1 MSATKILVVED
12 EVITA
17 RVISEELI
25 VLGYVVT
32 DTVTSSEDAIAS
44 VSQNMPDL
52 VLMDIVLRGSE
63 QDGIAI
69 ATIIRQE
76 FQIPVIYITAHT
88 DDATLERAKISEPF
102 GYLVKPF
109 DEKDLRVVI
118 EIAMY
123 KCQME
128 RQLAE
133 REDFLSTILKS
144 TSDAVI
150 ATDNVAAVTYMNPA
164 AESLTGWSQAEA
176 LGKNVT
182 EVAQLIDEN
191 NGGEVVN
198 PVSHVLRTGQI
209 TYLND
214 YTALIDRYGVKKP
227 VGDSA
232 SPIRKAS
239 ELIEG
244 TVLVLWD
251 NSDRRKVESLE
262 VEKGKINRALSNEQ
276 ELNKIKSQF
285 VAMASHEMRTS
296 LTNIMLS
303 TDLLQEPN
311 YPSAK
316 KVDRLKRIKNSVIQL
331 DSLIENMLTLGIF
344 ALGLSNFKPNS
355 INLEKLCLEIV
366 EEIKLF
372 PTNRQNE
379 SIVINFSCHGDRQPT
394 CLDKDLVRYI
404 LTNLLLNAVK
414 YSQNSINIQLKLTY
428 EKDRVTFLVQDQ
440 GIGIPKADLPLIFNL
455 CHRAANV
462 RNIIGTGLGLAIVKY
477 AIDMHSGDIIVESEV
492 NQGTVF
498 KVTLP
503 IIGLTQKNE
512 M

>member
-17 RVISEELI
+17 RVISEELTL
-25 VLGYVVT
+25 LGYVVT

-44 VSQNMPDL
+44 VSENIPDL

-69 ATIIRQE
+69 ATIMRQE
-76 FQIPVIYITAHT
+76 FQTPVVYITAHT
-88 DDATLERAKISEPF
+88 DDATLERAKNSEPF

-109 DEKDLRVVI
+109 NEQDLRVVI
-118 EIAMY
+118 ETALY

-150 ATDNVAAVTYMNPA
+150 ATDRVAAVTYMNPA
-164 AESLTGWSQAEA
+164 AESLTGWTQSEA
-176 LGKNVT
+176 LGKDVT
-182 EVAQLIDEN
+182 EVVQLIDEN
-191 NGGEVVN
+191 NGDEVVN
-198 PVSHVLRTGQI
+198 PVSQVLQTGQVA
-209 TYLND
+209 YLND
-214 YTALIDRYGVKKP
+214 YTALIDRYGIKKP

-232 SPIRKAS
+232 SPIRKLS

-251 NSDRRKVESLE
+251 NSDRRKAESLE
-262 VEKGKINRALSNEQ
+262 VEKSKINR
-276 ELNKIKSQF
+276 ELNNEKELNNLKSRF
-285 VAMASHEMRTS
+285 IAMASHEMRTF
-296 LTNIMLS
+296 LTNILLS
-303 TDLLQEPN
+303 TDLLEEPN
-311 YPSAK
+311 YPNDK
-316 KVDRLKRIKNSVIQL
+316 RVGRLKRIKNSVIQMN
-331 DSLIENMLTLGIF
+331 SLIENMLTLGIF
-344 ALGLSNFKPNS
+344 ALGLSNFNPTL

-366 EEIKLF
+366 EEIKLL
-372 PTNRQNE
+372 PANRQNE
-379 SIVINFSCHGDRQPT
+379 SIVINFSCHGDLEPT
-394 CLDKDLVRYI
+394 YVDHDLVRYI
-404 LTNLLLNAVK
+404 LSNLLSNAVK
-414 YSQNSINIQLKLTY
+414 YSQNSVNIQFRLIY
-428 EKDRVTFLVQDQ
+428 EKGRVTFWVQDQ
-440 GIGIPKADLPLIFNL
+440 GIGIPKADLPFIFNL

-462 RNIIGTGLGLAIVKY
+462 RNITGTGLGLAIVKY
-477 AIDMHSGDIIVESEV
+477 AIDAHGGEIAVESEV

-503 IIGLTQKNE
+503 IS
-512 M
+512 

>member
-1 MSATKILVVED
+1 MSPTKILVVED

-17 RVISEELI
+17 RVILEELTL
-25 VLGYVVT
+25 LGYVVL

-44 VSQNMPDL
+44 ISQDRPDL

-69 ATIIRQE
+69 ATIMRQE

-118 EIAMY
+118 ETAMY

-150 ATDNVAAVTYMNPA
+150 ATNNVATVTYMNPA
-164 AESLTGWSQAEA
+164 AESLTGWAQSEA
-176 LGKNVT
+176 LGKDVT
-182 EVAQLIDEN
+182 EVVQLIDEN
-191 NGGEVVN
+191 NGNEVVN
-198 PVSHVLRTGQI
+198 PVSHVLQTGQV
-209 TYLND
+209 TYLNN
-214 YTALIDRYGVKKP
+214 YTALIDRYGIKKP

-232 SPIRKAS
+232 SPIRKGS

-251 NSDRRKVESLE
+251 NTDQRKAASLE
-262 VEKGKINRALSNEQ
+262 VEKSKIDRELSNEK
-276 ELNKIKSQF
+276 ELNNLKSQF
-285 VAMASHEMRTS
+285 IAMASHEMRTS

-303 TDLLQEPN
+303 TDLLEEPN

-316 KVDRLKRIKNSVIQL
+316 KVDRFKRIKNSVIQM

-344 ALGLSNFKPNS
+344 ALGLSNFKPTS
-355 INLEKLCLEIV
+355 IDLEKLCLEIV
-366 EEIKLF
+366 DEIKLL
-372 PTNRQNE
+372 PASRQNE
-379 SIVINFSCHGDRQPT
+379 SIVINFSCHGDREPT
-394 CLDKDLVRYI
+394 YLDHDLVRYI

-414 YSQNSINIQLKLTY
+414 YSQNNVNIQFELIY
-428 EKDRVTFLVQDQ
+428 EKGRVTFWVQDQ
-440 GIGIPKADLPLIFNL
+440 GIGIPRADLPFIFNL

-462 RNIIGTGLGLAIVKY
+462 RNITGTGLGLAIVKY
-477 AIDMHSGDIIVESEV
+477 AIDMHSGEIAVESEV

-498 KVTLP
+498 KVALP
-503 IIGLTQKNE
+503 IS
-512 M
+512 